1 MLNKYLQI
9 DTFYTAYV
17 CVCEYVWTDV
27 IIFKVNDS
35 YFSAVCGLTMFF
47 LIKKFPSNLSASVF
61 CCMIYEGIKIYR
73 KNPVSLKCFDGASE
87 HRSALEHL
95 PSQAYSERRQA
106 GMGAPWEVRA
116 QVVSLRRL
124 TVKQTRCRGL

>member
-17 CVCEYVWTDV
+17 CVCEYVWMDV

-35 YFSAVCGLTMFF
+35 YFFAVCGLTMFF

-106 GMGAPWEVRA
+106 GMGAPGKSEPRW
-116 QVVSLRRL
+116 SL
-124 TVKQTRCRGL
+124 